1 MKLDSSNSINFIYK
15 DGDVFIKIS
24 SEVFSDDM
32 IQLYKDIIK
41 MTLDNVDYYISIK
54 FNIIEINT
62 KGKEIIK
69 KNMIHCTLGIP
80 NDINILEINYGEI
93 TSIDYYFKVKD
104 INELN
109 L

>member
-15 DGDVFIKIS
+15 DRDVFIKIS

-32 IQLYKDIIK
+32 IQLYKDAIK
-41 MTLDNVDYYISIK
+41 MTLDDKDYYISIK

-62 KGKEIIK
+62 KGKEVVK
-69 KNMIHCTLGIP
+69 KNIIHCSFEIP